1 MHSHADKELKAD
13 YLPEAGLGIQ
23 QIGDGCPQGLG

>member
-1 MHSHADKELKAD
+1 MQIKNKKRI

-23 QIGDGCPQGLG
+23 EIGDGCPQGLG